1 MATRQEWMALQQDWD
16 QSGLGTY
23 LLYDFWSPD
32 DGLCVLAG
40 FDFSAH
46 RLGTPYQLDWTVTL
60 SPVTFQGHS
69 CQADE
74 VEATTLLDRMQDDLN
89 HLHMIWANSRRD
101 EEAEVYPP
109 AFFIEWALSKNFA
122 PDWLDWAIGTR
133 RYFPKQEPEKR
144 PSPGLDKVSLPN
156 PPQIAMD
163 IHAGAVVVQPANE
176 HRPAATGPLFTMK
189 KAAMID
195 QHKHEWPTIEQDI
208 KDAGR
213 NGLNKAKADQR
224 EWKEAE
230 AMEWARAKGKLIS
243 IDKPTDGLAGAM
255 GKMASLPVS
264 RKHTCEG

>member
-1 MATRQEWMALQQDWD
+1 MATRQEWMTLQQDWD
-16 QSGLGTY
+16 QSGLGAY

-46 RLGTPYQLDWTVTL
+46 RLRTPYQLEWTDTL
-60 SPVTFQGHS
+60 SPGTFQGLS
-69 CQADE
+69 CKADE
-74 VEATTLLDRMQDDLN
+74 LEASTLLDRMENDLL
-89 HLHMIWANSRRD
+89 HLDMIWANSRRD
-101 EEAEVYPP
+101 EEAEGYPP
-109 AFFIEWALSKNFA
+109 AFFIEWALSKSFT

-176 HRPAATGPLFTMK
+176 PRPAATGPVFTMK
-189 KAAMID
+189 KAAMIA
-195 QHKHEWPTIEQDI
+195 QHKHEWPTIEKDM

-213 NGLNKAKADQR
+213 NGLHKAKGGAR
-224 EWKEAE
+224 EWHEAK
-230 AMEWARAKGKLIS
+230 AMDWARAKGKLKS
-243 IDKPTDGLAGAM
+243 SDKPELSLTDVM
-255 GKMASLPVS
+255 NNMTRIEPS
-264 RKHTCEG
+264 RKHILKG